1 MARTKTRMPNS
12 PEGAKVAEAPP
23 PAAVQVKPEEIE
35 PVPSAATTPPRRS
48 WKAGKA
54 DMREGGAWTVG
65 RTVRVWC
72 VVPLAPPPP
81 PSSSGRLGCGGARAH
96 WLGRLCGRGSERN
109 RDLDMSPSR
118 WFRWDG
124 EQRWF
129 EGIVLSYNNNP
140 HRIDSHGN
148 VGNIHRVVYQDGERL
163 SSPALP
169 LSIRAHQFD

>member
-65 RTVRVWC
+65 RTVRVW
-72 VVPLAPPPP
+72 
-81 PSSSGRLGCGGARAH
+81 
-96 WLGRLCGRGSERN
+96 
-109 RDLDMSPSR
+109 
-118 WFRWDG
+118 WDG

-148 VGNIHRVVYQDGERL
+148 VGNIHRVVYQDGIYDENLLHSTWELDTREGAFGL
-163 SSPALP
+163 EVPIPMDAGLQVPHGRFIKAEELAPPVGSSDRITSYP
-169 LSIRAHQFD
+169 